1 MNRQKIQILIIL
13 FCAVVVLAPSFA
25 VAQEKKAGWSFWG
38 TVGQTGQNKTG
49 PGVSAIT
56 ASAMMK
62 AFRERV
68 EALRKERAAAISL
81 QIKGM
86 NERQLA
92 ARAAQ
97 RQIQNQYVI
106 EAEQRV
112 AAIKLQQQQ
121 KAQAAGASFLPP
133 AAVAAPPGAIGWNP
147 AASAPAVSAA
157 AGTNVPPIKPYIPKT
172 APVQQWQKQ
181 QDQQKEAEKWRAI
194 RVTPSSVLAKPAPGP
209 GADGA
214 P

>member
-1 MNRQKIQILIIL
+1 MNRQKIQIFITLL
-13 FCAVVVLAPSFA
+13 CAMIVFEPALAS
-25 VAQEKKAGWSFWG
+25 AQEKKAGWSFWG
-38 TVGQTGQNKTG
+38 TVGQTSQNQTGQG
-49 PGVSAIT
+49 LSATT
-56 ASAMMK
+56 APAMMK

-68 EALRKERAAAISL
+68 EALRLERSAAISL

-86 NERQLA
+86 NDRQLA

-97 RQIQNQYVI
+97 RQIQNQYII

-112 AAIKLQQQQ
+112 AAIKLLMQQQQ
-121 KAQAAGASFLPP
+121 KAQAAAVPP
-133 AAVAAPPGAIGWNP
+133 AVLLPGVIGGNP
-147 AASAPAVSAA
+147 AVPVPA
-157 AGTNVPPIKPYIPKT
+157 AGVNTPVIKPYVPKT

-194 RVTPSSVLAKPAPGP
+194 RVTPSSVLAKPMPES
-209 GADGA
+209 GANGA

>member
-13 FCAVVVLAPSFA
+13 FSAVVVFTPPFA

-38 TVGQTGQNKTG
+38 TVGQTGQNKTSQAG
-49 PGVSAIT
+49 SAVT
-56 ASAMMK
+56 APVMMK

-68 EALRKERAAAISL
+68 EALRQERAAAISL

-97 RQIQNQYVI
+97 RQIQNQYI
-106 EAEQRV
+106 IAAEQRI
-112 AAIKLQQQQ
+112 AAIKLLMQQQQ
-121 KAQAAGASFLPP
+121 KAQALAVPSAVLLPGVIGGNP
-133 AAVAAPPGAIGWNP
+133 AVPAPPTGVNTP
-147 AASAPAVSAA
+147 V
-157 AGTNVPPIKPYIPKT
+157 IKPYVPKT

-194 RVTPSSVLAKPAPGP
+194 RVTPSSVLAKPAPGL